1 MIDSKTIIEDFA
13 KHVVGKTIK
22 INIVFDNNN
31 IILHNYDTLVENI
44 MQEWLEG
51 WLRHNDIEYATND
64 NTQMPRCVSR
74 SPKQETQPRGGEGF
88 QL

>member
-1 MIDSKTIIEDFA
+1 MMIDPKTIIEDFA
-13 KHVVGKTIK
+13 KSVVGKTIK

-64 NTQMPRCVSR
+64 NTQMPPDVFLD
-74 SPKQETQPRGGEGF
+74 PQDKKHN
-88 QL
+88 LV